1 MNESFDELNHLLF
14 GLPYNYEDKNNY
26 DHHDWVIK
34 TYFDRMY
41 NDHRFLDVVD
51 HIVHKIGYST
61 DGAYCHFACEYDG
74 FLDDMIFKEGFFF
87 AIGYPPEKEDEIV
100 VSEETCFHYVRLAC
114 EKYLKVHSEDL
125 ASVSTL
131 LSKMQM
137 S

>member
-51 HIVHKIGYST
+51 HIVHKRGYST

-74 FLDDMIFKEGFFF
+74 FLDDMIFKRGFF

-114 EKYLKVHSEDL
+114 ENI
-125 ASVSTL
+125 
-131 LSKMQM
+131 
-137 S
+137 